1 MALAQ
6 HPQNICKRVA
16 LFSEYIILP
25 IFHTLLFIFH
35 STIAVQE
42 GSRRFKKVQGSKR
55 FKVQKDSRMWS
66 KKTQRVKE
74 GSRKVNRF
82 HEGSSLFMKFH
93 EGSIG

>member
-1 MALAQ
+1 MALACVVFRI
-6 HPQNICKRVA
+6 HYSTHISHSFIV
-16 LFSEYIILP
+16 FS
-25 IFHTLLFIFH
+25 LLKKLKNMTRP
-35 STIAVQE
+35 TIAVQE
-42 GSRRFKKVQGSKR
+42 GSRRFK
-55 FKVQKDSRMWS
+55 FQKGSRMWS